1 MKTTI
6 ERLNA
11 ILVKDYMVAPES
23 LELNAPLE
31 ALGIDSLGMAELLFH
46 LEDEFKIS
54 LSQESA
60 PLQTIGDVVSYIDTL
75 LMTQNTSVTKVSASQ
90 ICTDKVSDVVAT
102 L

>member
-1 MKTTI
+1 MKTTL

-11 ILVKDYMVAPES
+11 ILVKDYMAAPES

-54 LSQESA
+54 LSQEST
-60 PLQTIGDVVSYIDTL
+60 PLHTIGDVVSYIDTL
-75 LMTQNTSVTKVSASQ
+75 LMTQNTSATKASASQ
-90 ICTDKVSDVVAT
+90 ICTDKI
-102 L
+102 